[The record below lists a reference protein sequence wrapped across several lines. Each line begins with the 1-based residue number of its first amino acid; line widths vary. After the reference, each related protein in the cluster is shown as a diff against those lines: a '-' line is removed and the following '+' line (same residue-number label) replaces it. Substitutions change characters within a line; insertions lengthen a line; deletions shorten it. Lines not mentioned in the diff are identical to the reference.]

1 MLCPCCALRRVGV
14 VMKINGL
21 MQVEDVIPELSAQT
35 KEQVLDELAAKIVDR
50 HPGIQHD
57 ELLKILLERERLGS
71 TGIGDGIAIP
81 HGKLRRID
89 KPVLAF
95 GRSLKGVDFNSLD
108 GRKVN
113 VFFILVAP
121 EGAVGVHLK
130 MLARISRILKDPDI
144 RKQIVVAPDAAAI
157 FAIIEGQ
164 DSRH

>member
-1 MLCPCCALRRVGV
+1 
-14 VMKINGL
+14 MKINGL
-21 MQVEDVIPELSAQT
+21 MQVEDVIPELSAHT
-35 KEQVLDELAAKIVDR
+35 KEQVLDELAAKIVVR
-50 HPGIQHD
+50 HPGIHHE

-113 VFFILVAP
+113 VFFMLVAP

-144 RKQIVVAPDAAAI
+144 RKQLIAAPDAAAI
-157 FAIIEGQ
+157 FDIIQGQ
-164 DSRH
+164 DSHH